1 MEPRRLERVRK
12 MGQTSL
18 RMGHLTETLKDDFI
32 RWNFSGKELSSRGR
46 ESSVSKLE

>member
-1 MEPRRLERVRK
+1 METRRLERVRK

-18 RMGHLTETLKDDFI
+18 RMGHLTEALKDDFI
-32 RWNFSGKELSSRGR
+32 RWIGGKELSRRGR